1 MPHKGTVDSL
11 RNIVVEFLAE
21 SLHKYA
27 KVNLSHRFIIHSPKN
42 VSLLLWTL
50 KLYNCIIS
58 DLCKMDQTKEKGCFR
73 KESIKTVQRYTKQI
87 GRLPEAVF

>member
-42 VSLLLWTL
+42 VLNSLLLWPL

-58 DLCKMDQTKEKGCFR
+58 DLCEMDQTKEKGICFW
-73 KESIKTVQRYTKQI
+73 KESIKT
-87 GRLPEAVF
+87 G

>member
-42 VSLLLWTL
+42 LLLLWPH

-58 DLCKMDQTKEKGCFR
+58 DLCEMDQTKEKGCFW
-73 KESIKTVQRYTKQI
+73 KESIKT
-87 GRLPEAVF
+87 G

>member
-42 VSLLLWTL
+42 VFEFASFVAT
-50 KLYNCIIS
+50 
-58 DLCKMDQTKEKGCFR
+58 
-73 KESIKTVQRYTKQI
+73 
-87 GRLPEAVF
+87 